1 MIARRVFRIPSWRL
15 TSPFGVDTTAFA
27 EGEPGSETCNQ
38 RLTRSSPRASLALQ
52 RVSGPVGQ
60 RLKPSSAASHAAA
73 RRFMRP
79 PRVRTAQR
87 GGGCDAHA

>member
-1 MIARRVFRIPSWRL
+1 VIARRVFRIPSWRL

-27 EGEPGSETCNQ
+27 EGEPGSETRNQ
-38 RLTRSSPRASLALQ
+38 RLTRSSPRASS
-52 RVSGPVGQ
+52 RVATPHGPVGL

-73 RRFMRP
+73 PRFMRP